1 VAKIICVAGQKG
13 GVGKTT
19 TALNLGYTLS
29 RVGSRVLLVDGDPQ
43 AGMTLATSLRART
56 EKGLIDV
63 LRGDLAPADVVV
75 KTRDESLS
83 VAGIGDLEPED
94 VFLLEDDRQ
103 RERMAAAIRELASGY
118 DFVFLDAPAGVGG
131 LVATWLSAADS
142 VMLVVTPRLLSL
154 TSLPPFLGLLLW
166 IQEHRNPRLAL
177 EGVLITMH
185 DAGNASEN
193 EIIGELRGAFPA
205 GSVFRVTIP
214 ADENFEVASERSLP
228 VALLPGGAPL
238 ARPYLELAV
247 ELKSREL
254 AGTAGSS
261 DEPVRGLF

>member
-1 VAKIICVAGQKG
+1 MAKIICVASQKG

-56 EKGLIDV
+56 EHGLIDV
-63 LRGDLAPADVVV
+63 LRGDLSPVEVVV

-83 VAGIGDLEPED
+83 VAGIGELEPED
-94 VFLLEDDRQ
+94 VFLLENEQQ
-103 RERMAAAIRELASGY
+103 RERMADVIRELALGY
-118 DFVFLDAPAGVGG
+118 DFVFVDAPAGVGG
-131 LVATWLSAADS
+131 LVATWLSVADS

-154 TSLPPFLGLLLW
+154 TSLPPFLSLLLW
-166 IQEHRNPRLAL
+166 IQEHRNPGLSL

-185 DAGNASEN
+185 DDGNASEN
-193 EIIGELRGAFPA
+193 EIIAELRKAFPA
-205 GSVFRVTIP
+205 GSVFRATIP
-214 ADENFEVASERSLP
+214 EDENFELASERSLP
-228 VALLPGGAPL
+228 VALLPGGAAL

-247 ELKSREL
+247 DLKSREL
-254 AGTAGSS
+254 AGSS
-261 DEPVRGLF
+261 GNADEPVRGLF